1 MQKHWEVT
9 AIWRSG
15 FPSTVYMWTVNI
27 VRASKRPS
35 EMFQTL
41 MEKAY
46 YSWNVFLGA
55 PDILCE
61 CWKIWGI
68 FVCLYQETCEQRDS
82 QHLQL
87 TWRERCSSQ
96 ARTCLCKKNKEKLS
110 CKKIKNKNLWRFDKE
125 KRCRIPFTRPRIFLF
140 FFFLKQLI
148 SYMTCAQCKA
158 NQFFPLISEIICPSR
173 RRLRGFS

>member
-96 ARTCLCKKNKEKLS
+96 ARTCLCKKNKE
-110 CKKIKNKNLWRFDKE
+110 IWQGE
-125 KRCRIPFTRPRIFLF
+125 KMQDPIYQSENF
-140 FFFLKQLI
+140 FFFSNNSSHTWHVHSARKSI
-148 SYMTCAQCKA
+148 
-158 NQFFPLISEIICPSR
+158 FPINFRDHMS
-173 RRLRGFS
+173 

>member
-9 AIWRSG
+9 AIWCSG
-15 FPSTVYMWTVNI
+15 FPSTVYIWTVNI
-27 VRASKRPS
+27 VRASKGPS

-46 YSWNVFLGA
+46 YSWNVFVGA

-87 TWRERCSSQ
+87 TWREYCSSQ
-96 ARTCLCKKNKEKLS
+96 ARTCLCKK
-110 CKKIKNKNLWRFDKE
+110 KKNVLRKTVNIWLRAKMQHSIYQSKN
-125 KRCRIPFTRPRIFLF
+125 TSSPRIF
-140 FFFLKQLI
+140 FFLIQHI
-148 SYMTCAQCKA
+148 THDMCTVQ
-158 NQFFPLISEIICPSR
+158 
-173 RRLRGFS
+173 G

>member
-15 FPSTVYMWTVNI
+15 FPSTVYVWRVNI
-27 VRASKRPS
+27 VRASKKLS

-82 QHLQL
+82 QHLRL
-87 TWRERCSSQ
+87 TWREYCSSQ
-96 ARTCLCKKNKEKLS
+96 ARTCLCKKN
-110 CKKIKNKNLWRFDKE
+110 CFAKNCEDLTPSKDVGLHLPVQE
-125 KRCRIPFTRPRIFLF
+125 Y
-140 FFFLKQLI
+140 FFFLIQLI
-148 SYMTCAQCKA
+148 THDMCTAQ
-158 NQFFPLISEIICPSR
+158 
-173 RRLRGFS
+173 G

>member
-46 YSWNVFLGA
+46 YGWNVFLGA

-68 FVCLYQETCEQRDS
+68 FVFVYIKR
-82 QHLQL
+82 
-87 TWRERCSSQ
+87 RV
-96 ARTCLCKKNKEKLS
+96 NKETVSICSLLGVSVAVHKRELV
-110 CKKIKNKNLWRFDKE
+110 CAKKKKKRQRNCLAKKLWRFDNKE
-125 KRCRIPFTRPRIFLF
+125 ERFRIPFTSPRIYISFWYNSSHTWHVHSAR
-140 FFFLKQLI
+140 LI
-148 SYMTCAQCKA
+148 
-158 NQFFPLISEIICPSR
+158 N
-173 RRLRGFS
+173 FSH

>member
-1 MQKHWEVT
+1 
-9 AIWRSG
+9 
-15 FPSTVYMWTVNI
+15 MWTVNT

-68 FVCLYQETCEQRDS
+68 FVFVYIKR
-82 QHLQL
+82 
-87 TWRERCSSQ
+87 RV
-96 ARTCLCKKNKEKLS
+96 NKETVSICSLLGLS
-110 CKKIKNKNLWRFDKE
+110 IAVHKRKNLFVQKKKKKSEDLTIRRKDIYQSKN
-125 KRCRIPFTRPRIFLF
+125 IAYI
-140 FFFLKQLI
+140 FFLIKGI
-148 SYMTCAQCKA
+148 THMTCAQCNA
-158 NQFFPLISEIICPSR
+158 NQFLPLISESICPCR
-173 RRLRGFS
+173 HRLHRF

>member
-1 MQKHWEVT
+1 MQKRWEVT

-15 FPSTVYMWTVNI
+15 FPSTVYIWRVNI
-27 VRASKRPS
+27 VRASKKLS

-82 QHLQL
+82 QHLRL
-87 TWRERCSSQ
+87 TWREYCSSQ
-96 ARTCLCKKNKEKLS
+96 ARTCLCKKKLFCEK
-110 CKKIKNKNLWRFDKE
+110 LWRFDTE
-125 KRCRIPFTRPRIFLF
+125 QRCRIAFTSPRIFF
-140 FFFLKQLI
+140 FPTQLI
-148 SYMTCAQCKA
+148 THDMCTAQC
-158 NQFFPLISEIICPSR
+158 
-173 RRLRGFS
+173 

>member
-110 CKKIKNKNLWRFDKE
+110 CKKIKKKPVKIWQGE
-125 KRCRIPFTRPRIFLF
+125 KMQDPIYQAENFFSF
-140 FFFLKQLI
+140 FFFSQTTHLTHDMCTVQ
-148 SYMTCAQCKA
+148 
-158 NQFFPLISEIICPSR
+158 
-173 RRLRGFS
+173 G